1 MMVRGK
7 GACSKGS
14 TIEKVWRTIWKI
26 KGPRV
31 VHLFLWK
38 ACQNLLPTK
47 ANLYRRHINSN
58 PLCPICGMEEETLGH
73 ILWSCPLAKDVW
85 AYDSKKLQKM
95 ICEEEEEFFLIFKRI
110 MEELIEGEAQ
120 LLAVV
125 ARQIWL

>member
-58 PLCPICGMEEETLGH
+58 PLCPICGIEEETLGH
-73 ILWSCPLAKDVW
+73 ILWSCPLAKDVGHITVKSSRKR
-85 AYDSKKLQKM
+85 YVRRRRSFFSFSK
-95 ICEEEEEFFLIFKRI
+95 ESWRN
-110 MEELIEGEAQ
+110 
-120 LLAVV
+120 
-125 ARQIWL
+125 